1 MLFIHS
7 SCLSIWF
14 CKIINTPFLQPL
26 GQKSSVLG
34 PGSCIFCF
42 LILYNDFQASGTL
55 SAPVPPDPNLDNQ
68 TAAYLLAVDNFEE
81 AMHSALNDGLG
92 GHSAESSPLVDASSA
107 GNGSFSLQPLFNSY
121 VFLQD
126 SKLNCSLL
134 SASRPASYFCG
145 SKCPVSISEPC
156 CLSC

>member
-1 MLFIHS
+1 MLLIHS

-14 CKIINTPFLQPL
+14 CKIIMPHFYSLL
-26 GQKSSVLG
+26 GKSLR

-107 GNGSFSLQPLFNSY
+107 GNGSF
-121 VFLQD
+121 FL
-126 SKLNCSLL
+126 
-134 SASRPASYFCG
+134 AT
-145 SKCPVSISEPC
+145 VV
-156 CLSC
+156 